1 MISKMFYVW
10 LFMAASVLLIAMFL
24 LQQPLD
30 LPVALYFSVVGFG
43 ALTFLLY
50 RNILKA
56 NEKSPR
62 RFVTAFMGS
71 VSIKLLVTA
80 LVVGVLIYFD
90 KAHKAQLAVGMM
102 VIYVAYTV
110 VLVRSLTNKLTDN
123 TGV

>member
-1 MISKMFYVW
+1 MFYVW
-10 LFMAASVLLIAMFL
+10 LFIAAAVLLVGMFF

-43 ALTFLLY
+43 ILTFLLY

-71 VSIKLLVTA
+71 VSIKLLLTA
-80 LVVGVLIYFD
+80 LVVGILIYFD
-90 KAHKAQLAVGMM
+90 KPHKAQLAIGMM
-102 VIYVAYTV
+102 VIYVAYTF
-110 VLVRSLTNKLTDN
+110 VLVRSLTNKLTNN
-123 TGV
+123 TGE

>member
-10 LFMAASVLLIAMFL
+10 LFVAAGMLLVAMFL

-43 ALTFLLY
+43 VLTFLLY

-71 VSIKLLVTA
+71 VSIKLLLTA
-80 LVVGVLIYFD
+80 LVVGILIYFD

-110 VLVRSLTNKLTDN
+110 VLVRSLTHKLTDN

>member
-10 LFMAASVLLIAMFL
+10 LLAAAALLLVATFL
-24 LQQPLD
+24 LQQTLQ
-30 LPVALYFSVVGFG
+30 LPVALYYAVVGFG
-43 ALTFLLY
+43 ILTLMLY

-71 VSIKLLVTA
+71 VSIKLLLTA
-80 LVVGVLIYFD
+80 LVVGILIYFD
-90 KAHKAQLAVGMM
+90 KVHKAQLAIGMM

-110 VLVRSLTNKLTDN
+110 VLVISLTKKLTKDSE
-123 TGV
+123 G

>member
-10 LFMAASVLLIAMFL
+10 LFMAAAVLLVAMFL

-71 VSIKLLVTA
+71 VSIKLLLTA

>member
-1 MISKMFYVW
+1 M
-10 LFMAASVLLIAMFL
+10 LLIAMFL